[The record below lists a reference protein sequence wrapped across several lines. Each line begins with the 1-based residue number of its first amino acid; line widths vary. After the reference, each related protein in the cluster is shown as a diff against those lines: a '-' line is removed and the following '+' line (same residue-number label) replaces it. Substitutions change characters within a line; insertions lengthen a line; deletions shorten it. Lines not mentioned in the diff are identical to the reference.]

1 MEITLCCARR
11 ERTGFHTTLIYC
23 LCAFSCE
30 FTVQWN
36 RNTFHRTVILW
47 VFKYRAA
54 VRLTLLP
61 RLPSLPILPCLQ
73 PHTLKPLWDS
83 TRIISYLRSTSVVPI
98 NALGDSWSVGR
109 TIPTVKTSLSSKSPV
124 RLHWLH
130 PLFLLLHLSWSKSGC
145 LLKVLSWLMYP
156 YSLQDYFLLSLTVC
170 IPIRALRCSLAVM

>member
-1 MEITLCCARR
+1 MQDGSARVSTLPWFIASVLFLVNLLFNEIGIL
-11 ERTGFHTTLIYC
+11 
-23 LCAFSCE
+23 
-30 FTVQWN
+30 FTELS
-36 RNTFHRTVILW
+36 FL
-47 VFKYRAA
+47 VFKFRAA

-61 RLPSLPILPCLQ
+61 RLPSLPILFCLQ

-83 TRIISYLRSTSVVPI
+83 MRIISYLRSTSVVPI
-98 NALGDSWSVGR
+98 SALGDSWSVGR

-124 RLHWLH
+124 NLHWLH

-170 IPIRALRCSLAVM
+170 IPSRALHCSVAVM